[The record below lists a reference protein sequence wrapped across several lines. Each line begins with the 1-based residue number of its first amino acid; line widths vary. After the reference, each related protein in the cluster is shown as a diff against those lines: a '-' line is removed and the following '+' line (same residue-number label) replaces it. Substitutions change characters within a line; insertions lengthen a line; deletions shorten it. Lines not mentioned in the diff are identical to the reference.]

1 MGIGEPLQTMT
12 SYEASIRDIHA
23 LSAHERQSMAS
34 LYLSHYDSA
43 GERQFQQDL
52 ESKTQALLVYW
63 KSRLVGFTTLHVY
76 DRKWSGHTIR
86 VVYSGDTVMHREHW
100 GQQALAFTWIAHM
113 GELKR
118 AVPEMPLY
126 WFLIVKGHRTFR
138 YLPAFSKSF
147 FPHWSASR
155 EDLKP
160 LADQLAR
167 EKFGNDYNPRT
178 GVVDFAM
185 SRGQLK
191 PDIPYPK
198 GGELRHEAVRYFLHR
213 NPNYLMGHELV
224 CVCELREDNLK
235 PLARRI
241 FSRGSACNL
250 RGCA

>member
-1 MGIGEPLQTMT
+1 MT
-12 SYEASIRDIHA
+12 SYEASVRDICT
-23 LSAHERQSMAS
+23 LSADERQSMAA
-34 LYLSHYDSA
+34 LYLSHYENT

-52 ESKTQALLVYW
+52 ESKSQALLVSW
-63 KSRLVGFTTLHVY
+63 QNRIVGFTTLHVY
-76 DRKWSGHTIR
+76 ERVWGGRAIR
-86 VVYSGDTVMHREHW
+86 VVYSGDTVVHREHW

-118 AVPEMPLY
+118 AVPEAPLY

-147 FPHWSASR
+147 FPHWSANCG
-155 EDLKP
+155 ELKL
-160 LADQLAR
+160 LADQLAQ
-167 EKFGNDYNPRT
+167 EKFGNEYNPRT
-178 GVVDFAM
+178 GVVEFAR

-191 PDIPYPK
+191 PEIAHPK
-198 GGELRHEAVRYFLHR
+198 SGELRHEAVRYFLHR

-224 CVCELREDNLK
+224 CVCELEEDNLK

-241 FSRGSACNL
+241 FLRGNACNL